1 MGESNWEERVKLLT
15 PYQVN
20 MEALKKTGTPDDQ
33 LIFMHCLPAFHNTET
48 EYGKDIEKKYGITEM
63 EVTDE
68 VFTSKYARQ
77 FEEAENRMHSIKA
90 MMAATLGN
98 LFIPRV

>member
-1 MGESNWEERVKLLT
+1 G
-15 PYQVN
+15 Q
-20 MEALKKTGTPDDQ
+20 
-33 LIFMHCLPAFHNTET
+33 
-48 EYGKDIEKKYGITEM
+48 DIKEKYGITEM

-98 LFIPRV
+98 LFIPRA

>member
-1 MGESNWEERVKLLT
+1 MGEDNWEERVKLLK

-20 MEALKKTGTPDDQ
+20 MAALKKTGTPDDQ
-33 LIFMHCLPAFHNTET
+33 LIFMHCLPAFHDATT
-48 EYGKDIEKKYGITEM
+48 EYGQEIEEKYGITEM

-68 VFTSKYARQ
+68 VFRSKYARQ